1 MRYLQIVPRSRPSIK
16 CILELGSMV
25 KYLKRVSSVRLKQ
38 VFECFKGYS
47 NECVQETEKDSLNE
61 EVGVISDHQDNQE
74 GKLSMTPSPKLQSSR
89 KLLGLLTQNRSHLF
103 LSSYPL

>member
-1 MRYLQIVPRSRPSIK
+1 MFL
-16 CILELGSMV
+16 
-25 KYLKRVSSVRLKQ
+25 KYFQ
-38 VFECFKGYS
+38 GYT
-47 NECVQETEKDSLNE
+47 NECARETEKDSLNE
-61 EVGVISDHQDNQE
+61 EPGALSDNQG